1 MISIQSYV
9 RQGQHTLRQWTLD
22 PKIHG
27 FVRGLAHGAAGF
39 CLSAASLA
47 NSFLPL
53 VVGLVFACSG
63 WACVWA
69 ALGGAAGYLVFWSG
83 GTYQPLVWTAAA
95 LALRLLLAE
104 RRFLDSAPLLQPAV
118 AAMIVAVS
126 GVVFQGMDWGSS
138 PVSVY
143 LLRVGL
149 GFACTWLLGLV
160 AQGRN
165 PLLDWMAWGLGVLAL
180 AQIMPIPYL
189 GLGYIA
195 AGAMVSAASF
205 PAAALAGLALDLAQV
220 TSVPMAAVM
229 ALSYLVRFLPRY
241 PKWIARLCPG
251 VTYLGVMALCG
262 RMDLQPLPGLV
273 LGGILGS
280 FLPLPAKA
288 NHRRGE
294 TGAAQVRLEIAAGVL
309 IQTEQMLLEAPAVP
323 LDDQALTARAAERA
337 CGGCPCRKSCKDT
350 ARLRQLPGSILY
362 KQLLQPEELPVVCRK
377 SGRVLTELHR
387 SQEQLRAIQAD
398 RQRQGEYRAAVIQQ
412 YRFLAEFLQDLSDQ
426 LARRESQAPAR
437 FCAEVSVF
445 SNRTESENGDLCYRF
460 AGVGG
465 RYYVVLCDGMGTGLG
480 AAQEGRNAGSLLRR
494 MLSAGYPA
502 EYALRSLN
510 SLCALR
516 DRAGAVTVDMAEIRL
531 DSGKVTLYKWGAPP
545 SFLVSTVGAE
555 RLGMVSP
562 PPGISVTA
570 QQEQTDRFSL
580 RREQQLVMVSDGIG
594 SEEALR
600 CCLEH
605 GSAPKEELANRLL
618 TCCDLQTADDATV
631 VLVCLEKAEAAP

>member
-1 MISIQSYV
+1 
-9 RQGQHTLRQWTLD
+9 
-22 PKIHG
+22 
-27 FVRGLAHGAAGF
+27 
-39 CLSAASLA
+39 
-47 NSFLPL
+47 
-53 VVGLVFACSG
+53 
-63 WACVWA
+63 
-69 ALGGAAGYLVFWSG
+69 
-83 GTYQPLVWTAAA
+83 
-95 LALRLLLAE
+95 
-104 RRFLDSAPLLQPAV
+104 
-118 AAMIVAVS
+118 
-126 GVVFQGMDWGSS
+126 
-138 PVSVY
+138 
-143 LLRVGL
+143 
-149 GFACTWLLGLV
+149 
-160 AQGRN
+160 
-165 PLLDWMAWGLGVLAL
+165 L

-195 AGAMVSAASF
+195 AGALVSAASF

-516 DRAGAVTVDMAEIRL
+516 DRAGAVTVDMAEIWL

-580 RREQQLVMVSDGIG
+580 HREQQLVMVSDGIG

-631 VLVCLEKAEAAP
+631 VLVCLEKAEAAL